1 MAAMVLTTFSSRM
14 EADVAVAKLAS
25 NGIAAWIQ
33 TDSANGFE
41 PQWDFIRG
49 VKVLTQEADMPEAA
63 DVLGVDPPPPIAP
76 MSDEREQVVR
86 VVRNG
91 IFLTAAGGVVLA
103 LWQAFG

>member
-1 MAAMVLTTFSSRM
+1 MVLTTFSSRL

-49 VKVLTQEADMPEAA
+49 VKVLTQEVDRAEAA
-63 DVLGVDPPPPIAP
+63 EVLGVEPAVPPPPL
-76 MSDEREQVVR
+76 SDERESLVR
-86 VVRNG
+86 VVRNA
-91 IFLTAAGGVVLA
+91 IFLAAGGGLILA
-103 LWQAFG
+103 AWQAIS